1 VNIRRTIP
9 PAASPLSLRD
19 FLRGMYGI
27 LDGRFVGEIE
37 EELRKYFD
45 TGHVFLVS
53 SGKAALA
60 LIFSG
65 LHSMTGRTKV
75 IIPAYTCYSV
85 PSAVIKAG
93 LEIVLCDVNPETLD
107 FDYEFLEGLADRE
120 TLCVVSTHLFGIPSD
135 VSRVRALTEGKGI
148 FIVEDAAQGMG
159 VQTTQKK
166 LGTLGDAGFFSLG
179 RGKNITCGAGGIILT
194 SSDDVARSI
203 SSLYVNLE
211 RETIPRYALNILEVL
226 LMIFFI
232 HPRVYWFPRGLPFL
246 GIGETRF
253 DPHFSIYRMNG
264 FKAGLLRSWRYR
276 LETSNRY
283 RTDVAGSYMKELRL
297 GNGKPIYSSNIPFL
311 RFPFYGEG
319 HTWKE
324 DVCCRYGHLG
334 ISPMYPDSIN
344 NIGVLRG
351 TVGEGPFTGA
361 ERIVKSMV
369 TLPTHSYLNGID
381 KSRICTILKSRL
393 SPGTDR
399 P

>member
-1 VNIRRTIP
+1 MKIRRTIP
-9 PAASPLSLRD
+9 PAASPISWRD
-19 FLRGMYGI
+19 FLRGMHGI
-27 LDGRFVGEIE
+27 IDGQFVGEIE

-53 SGKAALA
+53 SGKAALT
-60 LIFSG
+60 LILSG

-85 PSAVIKAG
+85 PSAVIRAG

-135 VSRVRALTEGKGI
+135 VLRVRMLTEGKGI

-179 RGKNITCGAGGIILT
+179 RGKNITSGAGGIILT

-203 SSLYVNLE
+203 SSVYVNLE
-211 RETIPRYALNILEVL
+211 RETIPGYAMNILEVL

-232 HPRVYWFPRGLPFL
+232 HPRLYWFPRGLPFL

-253 DPHFSIYRMNG
+253 DPNFSIHRMNG
-264 FKAGLLRSWRYR
+264 FKAGFLRSWRHR
-276 LETSNRY
+276 LETSNRC
-283 RTDVAGSYMKELRL
+283 RTNVAEYYMKEFGL
-297 GNGKPIYSSNIPFL
+297 GNGKPIYVNNIPFL
-311 RFPFYGEG
+311 RFPLFGEG
-319 HTWKE
+319 PKWKE
-324 DVCCRYGHLG
+324 DVCSRFGYLG

-344 NIGVLRG
+344 NIIALRG

-361 ERIVKSMV
+361 ESITRSMV
-369 TLPTHSYLNGID
+369 TLPTHSYLNGMD
-381 KSRICTILKSRL
+381 KFRICSILKKPQ
-393 SPGTDR
+393 SPESVR
-399 P
+399 R

>member
-1 VNIRRTIP
+1 
-9 PAASPLSLRD
+9 
-19 FLRGMYGI
+19 
-27 LDGRFVGEIE
+27 
-37 EELRKYFD
+37 
-45 TGHVFLVS
+45 
-53 SGKAALA
+53 
-60 LIFSG
+60 
-65 LHSMTGRTKV
+65 
-75 IIPAYTCYSV
+75 
-85 PSAVIKAG
+85 
-93 LEIVLCDVNPETLD
+93 
-107 FDYEFLEGLADRE
+107 
-120 TLCVVSTHLFGIPSD
+120 
-135 VSRVRALTEGKGI
+135 LTEGKGI

-253 DPHFSIYRMNG
+253 DPNFSIHRMNG

-283 RTDVAGSYMKELRL
+283 RADAAGFYTEELGL
-297 GNGKPIYSSNIPFL
+297 GNGKRIYSSDIPFL

-319 HTWKE
+319 PKWKE
-324 DVCCRYGHLG
+324 DVCNRFGYLG

-344 NIGVLRG
+344 NIVALRG

-361 ERIVKSMV
+361 ESIARSMV
-369 TLPTHSYLNGID
+369 TLPTHSYLNGSD
-381 KSRICTILKSRL
+381 KSRICTILKNRH

>member
-1 VNIRRTIP
+1 MKIRRTIP
-9 PAASPLSLRD
+9 PTASPISLSE
-19 FLRGMYGI
+19 FLRGLCGI
-27 LDGRFVGEIE
+27 IDGRVVGEIE
-37 EELRKYFD
+37 EEFRKYFE

-60 LIFSG
+60 LILSG
-65 LHSMTGRTKV
+65 LHAMTGRTKV

-93 LEIVLCDVNPETLD
+93 LEIVLCDLDPETLD
-107 FDYEFLEGLADRE
+107 FDYELLESLADRE

-135 VSRVRALTEGKGI
+135 VLRVRKLTEGKGI

-179 RGKNITCGAGGIILT
+179 RGKNITCGSGGIILT

-211 RETIPRYALNILEVL
+211 RETFLGYVKNILEVL
-226 LMIFFI
+226 LMVFFI
-232 HPRVYWFPRGLPFL
+232 HPRVYWIPTGLPFL

-253 DPHFSIYRMNG
+253 DPHFSIHRMNG

-276 LETSNRY
+276 LETSNRC
-283 RTDVAGSYMKELRL
+283 RTKVAEYYMKELGL
-297 GNGKPIYSSNIPFL
+297 GNGKPIYSTKIPFL
-311 RFPFYGEG
+311 RFPFYGKG
-319 HTWKE
+319 PKWKK
-324 DVCCRYGHLG
+324 DVCSQYGHLG

-344 NIGVLRG
+344 NIDVLRG
-351 TVGEGPFTGA
+351 RVGKGPFPGA
-361 ERIVKSMV
+361 EKIALTVL
-369 TLPTHSYLNGID
+369 TLPTHSFLNGID
-381 KSRICTILKSRL
+381 KSNICTILNNRL
-393 SPGTDR
+393 SLESACR
-399 P
+399 

>member
-1 VNIRRTIP
+1 MKIRRTIP
-9 PAASPLSLRD
+9 PAASPISLRD
-19 FLRGMYGI
+19 FLRGMHGM

-45 TGHVFLVS
+45 TGHVFLMS

-60 LIFSG
+60 LILSG

-93 LEIVLCDVNPETLD
+93 LEIVLCDVKPETLD
-107 FDYEFLEGLADRE
+107 FDYEYLEGLADRE
-120 TLCVVSTHLFGIPSD
+120 TLCVISTHLFGIPSD
-135 VSRVRALTEGKGI
+135 VLRVRTLTEGKGI

-194 SSDDVARSI
+194 PSDDVARSI
-203 SSLYVNLE
+203 SSLHANLE
-211 RETIPRYALNILEVL
+211 RETFLRYVKNILEVL

-232 HPRVYWFPRGLPFL
+232 HPSVYWFPRGVPFL

-253 DPHFSIYRMNG
+253 DPHFSIHRMNG

-283 RTDVAGSYMKELRL
+283 RTEAAGYYVKELRL
-297 GNGKPIYSSNIPFL
+297 CNGKPIYSTNIPFL

-319 HTWKE
+319 PTWKQ
-324 DVCCRYGHLG
+324 DVCSRYGHLG
-334 ISPMYPDSIN
+334 ISPMYPNSIN

-351 TVGEGPFTGA
+351 KVGKGPFPGA
-361 ERIVKSMV
+361 ETIAKSML
-369 TLPTHSYLNGID
+369 TLPTHSFLNGED
-381 KSRICTILKSRL
+381 KSRICTILDNRL
-393 SPGTDR
+393 SLESER
-399 P
+399 L